1 MVGWSDR
8 NTYNLVQPME
18 FVKTFFF
25 IYLYRTNAIFYDD
38 INDEIGAY
46 ATTRGGAPPNPSST
60 VSALIRHKMLEFS
73 KDFEPRAA
81 VRT

>member
-1 MVGWSDR
+1 MTVTPEEARRVHVLTLLD
-8 NTYNLVQPME
+8 
-18 FVKTFFF
+18 
-25 IYLYRTNAIFYDD
+25 
-38 INDEIGAY
+38 
-46 ATTRGGAPPNPSST
+46 PSST